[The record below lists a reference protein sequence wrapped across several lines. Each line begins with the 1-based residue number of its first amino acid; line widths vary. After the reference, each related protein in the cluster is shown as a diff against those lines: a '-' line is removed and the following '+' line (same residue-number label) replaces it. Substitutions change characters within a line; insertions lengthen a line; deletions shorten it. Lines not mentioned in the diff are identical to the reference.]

1 MTTSKQQVSRLL
13 AMVPYLQAHPGV
25 GIEEVARIFGITA
38 KQVLADL
45 QVLWMCGTPGG
56 LPDDLIEIDMD
67 SVKSDGVIHLANAD
81 YLPRPLRFARD
92 EAMSLVVAL
101 QTIAETASGELAEA
115 ARSAADKLRAIG
127 AEAPVLV
134 AVRSGDPQ
142 VRDRLTTAINAG
154 KAVRLTY
161 DGAARST
168 TTHPVVDPGLVV
180 LKDSVAYLHGWSHER
195 RAWRIYRLDRIAEV
209 EILSQQVTYES
220 LPALGTGWFDEVP
233 EEVLLHLAPEASW
246 IRAEGAGRE
255 EQMGRWTARAPG
267 GPEPPAIKESPHRE
281 PDQTRVMRYGIHP
294 QFPDLRPARTFAQPF
309 DEGIDHGCL
318 SMGEHLDVAVRQIAH
333 PSGQAQGL
341 GPV

>member
-81 YLPRPLRFARD
+81 YLPRPLRFVRD

-220 LPALGTGWFDEVP
+220 LPALGTGWFDEIP

-246 IRAEGAGRE
+246 IPEYHPVRE
-255 EQMGRWTARAPG
+255 VRTYDDGSLTVRLAVADPG
-267 GPEPPAIKESPHRE
+267 WLDALLLRLG
-281 PDQTRVMRYGIHP
+281 
-294 QFPDLRPARTFAQPF
+294 DLV
-309 DEGIDHGCL
+309 L
-318 SMGEHLDVAVRQIAH
+318 AVT
-333 PSGQAQGL
+333 PSGARSRANELAREAL
-341 GPV
+341 GYYG